1 MYKVDRNG
9 KQFQVG
15 DRVAFCPEMAPWRSD
30 IGVVIDISYDVVG
43 VLWDSDGERNTIGNP
58 KYFEIV
64 DSNADMKESTERTL
78 DAFLE
83 KIKGAFDMSTT
94 IKKNSKELE
103 SLLSEYNKYH

>member
-15 DRVAFCPEMAPWRSD
+15 DRVAFLPEMAQWRGD
-30 IGVVIDISYDVVG
+30 TGMVIDISYDVVG
-43 VLWDSDGERNTIGNP
+43 VLWDSDGERNIIGNP

-64 DSNADMKESTERTL
+64 DSNADKKESTERTL

-83 KIKGAFDMSTT
+83 KIECTFNMSTT

-103 SLLSEYNKYH
+103 SLLTEYNKYH